1 MATGGSVMF
10 EWTWDALDP
19 FLIRMAILLGVAML
33 VRAKLTPVLL
43 LGAGLLA
50 WLGGDYDPLYQVFMT
65 FWPERNPQLSTLLYL
80 VVLVPL
86 SSGQLLIRRRR
97 SVDRVIISLMLG
109 AIATTTLLFHTSLV
123 TGLMP
128 QWQTIINY
136 ESRTMLM
143 LEDTSLA
150 HACQGRE
157 HQCLINRPIQSL
169 ETSQRIRDG
178 LTRIEQSTQAQ
189 RQKRFV
195 VHSYAELNDIRS
207 KDIAFI
213 TYFADEYRQRVILAQ
228 KDAEYV
234 HYTVK
239 QMFYFLATVA
249 HTFWIVL
256 ALFLVYWHGRMI
268 RRSRANTSQS
278 RRV

>member
-1 MATGGSVMF
+1 MF

-19 FLIRMAILLGVAML
+19 FLIRLAILLGLILL
-33 VRAKLTPVLL
+33 VRAKLTPILVI
-43 LGAGLLA
+43 GAGLLA
-50 WLGGDYDPLYQVFMT
+50 LMGGDYDPLYQAFMT
-65 FWPERNPQLSTLLYL
+65 FWPDRNPQLSTLLYL
-80 VVLVPL
+80 VVLLPL
-86 SSGQLLIRRRR
+86 SGGQLLIRRRR

-109 AIATTTLLFHTSLV
+109 AIATTTLIFHTSLV
-123 TGLMP
+123 TGLMS
-128 QWQTIINY
+128 QWQSIINY

-143 LEDTSLA
+143 LGDTSLA
-150 HACQGRE
+150 RACQVRD

-178 LTRIEQSTQAQ
+178 LTRIEQSTQST
-189 RQKRFV
+189 RQQRFV

-213 TYFADEYRQRVILAQ
+213 TYFADAHRQRVILAQ
-228 KDAEYV
+228 EDAEYV

-249 HTFWIVL
+249 HTFWIAL

-268 RRSRANTSQS
+268 RRSHTHNASS
-278 RRV
+278 R